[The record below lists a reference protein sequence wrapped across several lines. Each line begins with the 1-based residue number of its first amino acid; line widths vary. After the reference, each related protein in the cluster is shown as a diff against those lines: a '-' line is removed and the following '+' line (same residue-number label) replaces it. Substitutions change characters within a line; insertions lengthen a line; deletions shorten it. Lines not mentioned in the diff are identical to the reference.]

1 MERKIQ
7 IAVKSIF
14 ERVLTALAANEKA
27 DIEQIKK
34 LLMDSFDNGETIYRS
49 AKIIETTSEGNFKV
63 SSESI
68 VHSAFAAAQN
78 AVAMETFREAGFTK
92 KRWLTA
98 RDGKV
103 RPQHQVLEGK
113 TVSIEEPFKVG
124 NSLLMFPGE
133 PSPNLEDWIDC
144 RCALLS
150 EE

>member
-7 IAVKSIF
+7 IIAESVF
-14 ERVLTALAANEKA
+14 EKVLTALAANEKA
-27 DIEQIKK
+27 DIEQIRK
-34 LLMDSFDNGETIYRS
+34 LLMDSFDNGETIYRT
-49 AKIIETTSEGNFKV
+49 AKIIEVTSKGNFKV

-68 VHSAFAAAQN
+68 LHSAFAAAQN
-78 AVAMETFREAGFTK
+78 AVTMEAFREAGFTK

-113 TVSIEEPFKVG
+113 TVSINEPFRVG

-133 PSPNLEDWIDC
+133 PSPNLEDWIEC